1 MNSLKAILKL
11 SKFVTICSILFS
23 TISCSKDSTV
33 APEPEYVPKPDNNA
47 IATFT
52 SSDPYFELYIYR
64 FDEATE
70 TWGKRIRAHYP
81 TVSKTDTTYMGFTN
95 PYVTDS
101 GVNLFQMVTLY
112 SDKIGTTNIKTA
124 GINVDQVLQFL
135 PDQHNSQLGKVTVKE
150 QQVKIYKK
158 TEAATERKDMEFF
171 EISISGAGTYDL
183 KQGLIDLEVNFNET
197 AIGGSNK
204 VTRKYKLSTK
214 ALEL

>member
-11 SKFVTICSILFS
+11 SKLVTIFSILFF
-23 TISCSKDSTV
+23 TMSCSKDSTV
-33 APEPEYVPKPDNNA
+33 TPEPESVAKPYNA
-47 IATFT
+47 VAAFT
-52 SSDPYFELYIYR
+52 STDAYFELYIYR
-64 FDEATE
+64 FDDATQ

-81 TVSKTDTTYMGFTN
+81 TVSLTDTTYMGFTN

-112 SDKIGTTNIKTA
+112 SDKIGSTNIKTA

-135 PDQHNSQLGKVTVKE
+135 PNENNDKIGKVTVKE

-158 TEAATERKDMEFF
+158 TESAEERKDMEFF
-171 EISISGAGTYDL
+171 EIGISGLGTYDL
-183 KQGLIDLEVNFNET
+183 NEGVIDLEVNFNES
-197 AIGGSNK
+197 AIGGANK